1 MAKRIRVKPSKAQSA
16 VGMAGGVIFC
26 LIGLAVVIPIF
37 GLFGIA
43 WTAIAVIITITN
55 AVNLFTE
62 KGIASRE
69 IYIDEEENSERENA
83 SPRGTKKNGEAAT
96 GDTTADA
103 DEIGRRLDA
112 VKNLYEQ
119 GLITKEEYDKKRE
132 EILKEL

>member
-16 VGMAGGVIFC
+16 AGMAGGVIFC
-26 LIGLAVVIPIF
+26 LIGLAVVIPTF

-62 KGIASRE
+62 KGIASSE
-69 IYIDEEENSERENA
+69 IYIDEEDRSRKRGSERETQKDGGYGA
-83 SPRGTKKNGEAAT
+83 GGAA
-96 GDTTADA
+96 GDA
-103 DEIGRRLDA
+103 DEIGRRLDT

-119 GLITKEEYDKKRE
+119 GVITKEEYDKKRE